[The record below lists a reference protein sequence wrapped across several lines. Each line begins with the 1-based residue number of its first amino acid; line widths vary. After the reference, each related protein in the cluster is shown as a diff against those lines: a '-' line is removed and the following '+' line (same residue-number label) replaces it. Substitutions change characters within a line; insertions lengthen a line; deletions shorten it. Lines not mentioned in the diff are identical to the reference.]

1 MNTKKGIRK
10 TGATAAAIAVSVL
23 TAAFAANFIFVSAA
37 PFIASVTAAP
47 SATSPVAQEP
57 LAPATDPA
65 SNSQGLNS
73 EQSTLRKPSS
83 TTASAGAAPVQVVEV
98 ENKSTPQPTTAPAPS
113 TTTNPPQTT
122 TTTVAPVTTT
132 TRPPAG
138 CGATTARYNAVQIGM
153 TSAAVTAATGCAIS
167 IVTGTVFFPDVGSGD
182 AFRVTLTNG
191 VVTSKA
197 R

>member
-23 TAAFAANFIFVSAA
+23 TAAFAANFVFVSAA

-47 SATSPVAQEP
+47 SPTSPVAQ
-57 LAPATDPA
+57 APVAPDTNAASNPQA
-65 SNSQGLNS
+65 SNSA
-73 EQSTLRKPSS
+73 QSAPRKPSS
-83 TTASAGAAPVQVVEV
+83 TTASAVAAPVQVVEV

>member
-10 TGATAAAIAVSVL
+10 TGATAAAIAVSVF

-47 SATSPVAQEP
+47 SVTNPVAQEP
-57 LAPATDPA
+57 LAAAADPG
-65 SNSQGLNS
+65 SNSQGSNS
-73 EQSTLRKPSS
+73 EQSTPRKPSS
-83 TTASAGAAPVQVVEV
+83 TTASSGAAPVQVVEV

-122 TTTVAPVTTT
+122 TTTLAPVTTT
-132 TRPPAG
+132 TRPPAA
-138 CGATTARYNAVQIGM
+138 CGATTARWNAVQVGM

-167 IVTGTVFFPDVGSGD
+167 ITSGTVFFRDIGSGD
-182 AFRVTLTNG
+182 AFRVTLSNG